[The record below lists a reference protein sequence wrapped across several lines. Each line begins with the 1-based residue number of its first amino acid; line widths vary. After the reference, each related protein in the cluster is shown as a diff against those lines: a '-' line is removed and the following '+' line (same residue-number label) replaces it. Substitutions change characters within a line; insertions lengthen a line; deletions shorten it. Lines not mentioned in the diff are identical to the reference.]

1 MGKLPRITSA
11 GKNQRYKRI
20 RGHGGI
26 GRLGGFRFHCVSVQV
41 RVLLPAPKIGDP
53 RQRVA
58 DLLFHFN
65 LRQNRISD
73 FWKIVEILKNEAV
86 KKKDCDNNRGHRCIL
101 YYVASIKYHSFVD
114 DCYILIQHY
123 RRKCKIMQELF
134 GILRKSWGILPE

>member
-1 MGKLPRITSA
+1 MQPA
-11 GKNQRYKRI
+11 G
-20 RGHGGI
+20 
-26 GRLGGFRFHCVSVQV
+26 GRLLAPVQTLV
-41 RVLLPAPKIGDP
+41 PTIIFCKAENANRVLLPAPKIGDP

-86 KKKDCDNNRGHRCIL
+86 RKKDCDNNRGHRCIL
-101 YYVASIKYHSFVD
+101 YYYVASIKYHSFVD

-123 RRKCKIMQELF
+123 GRKCKIMQELF
-134 GILRKSWGILPE
+134 GILRKSWGIFPDK